1 MLNLLRM
8 DLRRMFRGKA
18 AYVCLGILV
27 FTTVFTYT
35 LMYVIQ
41 DPGMREFLIKHGMT
55 ITATSGNIKES
66 LNSTSLVELFHQT
79 NVSGGLLPVI
89 SGTVAALFI
98 CTDFD
103 SGFIKNIRSVHE
115 NKWDYILSKGACLFL
130 VNLFFIAVTFL
141 TALGLNA
148 VFGGFF
154 FYNKAVDML
163 FYVFCIWMVSNGFS
177 ALILMI
183 CMITRSKAAGV
194 AGAFILCS
202 GLVVLLVSSLLNL
215 FGAGEIMN
223 YTLYMNLAECPLG
236 YDGLSTLRPVIV
248 GAVFCIIYA
257 AAGKVILSKKDI

>member
-35 LMYVIQ
+35 LMYLIQ

-89 SGTVAALFI
+89 SGTLAALFI

-103 SGFIKNIRSVHE
+103 SGFIKNILSVHE
-115 NKWDYILSKGACLFL
+115 NKWDYILSKSACLFL
-130 VNLFFIAVTFL
+130 VNLFFITVTFL

-148 VFGGFF
+148 VLGGFF

-163 FYVFCIWMVSNGFS
+163 FYVFCIWM
-177 ALILMI
+177 
-183 CMITRSKAAGV
+183 
-194 AGAFILCS
+194 
-202 GLVVLLVSSLLNL
+202 VVLLVSSLLNL

-223 YTLYMNLAECPLG
+223 YTLYMNLAGCPLG
-236 YDGLSTLRPVIV
+236 YDGLSALRPVIV
-248 GAVFCIIYA
+248 GAVFCVIYA
-257 AAGKVILSKKDI
+257 AAGKVILTKKDV